1 MKTRKK
7 YAKLV
12 DEGWEVGSKNVFHDL
27 GLPNA
32 GPLQAKAYLR
42 AIILARIEALGI
54 SQTEAA
60 RRAHLTQP
68 KISNLLKGTSPAG
81 FSSDKLIDVATRLGL
96 DVELR
101 AKAAPPGSGRV
112 PGVSFLRNQDSF
124 RVQLF
129 GTADARTV
137 RRKITGGSVT
147 ANRLRTVRERL
158 GLSADDVSRVLG
170 VAERTI
176 VRKER
181 QRAPLSATEGDRAYR
196 LARIADVA
204 VEVMCDEAKATSWL
218 RTPNSDL
225 AGATPVSLLDTEVGA
240 ELVVDSLYG
249 SARETVR

>member
-12 DEGWEVGSKNVFHDL
+12 DEGWEAGSGNVFHDL
-27 GLPNA
+27 GLPSA

-42 AIILARIEALGI
+42 ATILARIEALGI

-68 KISNLLKGTSPAG
+68 KISNLLRGTSPTG
-81 FSSDKLIDVATRLGL
+81 FSSDKLIDVATKLGL

-101 AKAAPPGSGRV
+101 AKVAPRGNGRV
-112 PGVSFLRNQDSF
+112 PGVSFLRAPDSF

-129 GTADARTV
+129 GTADAATV
-137 RRKITGGSVT
+137 RRKIGGGGVT
-147 ANRLRTVRERL
+147 WTRLRNVRERL

-170 VAERTI
+170 VAERTV

-181 QRAPLSATEGDRAYR
+181 QRVSLSATEADRAYR
-196 LARIADVA
+196 LARIADLA
-204 VEVMCDEAKATSWL
+204 VEVICDEAKAASWL
-218 RTPNSDL
+218 RTPNPEL
-225 AGATPVSLLDTEVGA
+225 AGATPVSLLDMEVGA
-240 ELVVDSLYG
+240 ELVVESLYAL
-249 SARETVR
+249 ARETVR